1 MKNKIDICYLCGQKL
16 EGNIDDDHVPP
27 KQFYAKSIRKIHSPN
42 LFTLPTH
49 LSCNKSYQ
57 MDEDYFVHSL
67 APLTIGSYS
76 GSSIWMDISKR
87 MKRPESKKINMM
99 VLKEFDQNIILPDD
113 KIIKRID
120 GKRIRRVIWK
130 IARGLFFKERG
141 RSIPE
146 NILRLFKFISVDEK
160 PPPEFFYISST
171 PSRGQYPGVF
181 DYKYIDSPKYYNFH
195 YWGMLFWDK
204 LIVSVAFHDP
214 SCSCDKCKILRDE
227 LV

>member
-16 EGNIDDDHVPP
+16 KEDISSDHVPP
-27 KQFYAKSIRKIHSPN
+27 KQFYGKNIRKIHKLN
-42 LFTLPTH
+42 LFTLPAHT
-49 LSCNKSYQ
+49 SCNMSYR

-76 GSSIWMDISKR
+76 GNSIWMDISKR

-113 KIIKRID
+113 KIIKRFD

-130 IARGLFFKERG
+130 IARGLFFKETG
-141 RSIPE
+141 RFIPE
-146 NILRLFKFISVDEK
+146 DTLRLLKLFSVDEE
-160 PPPEFFYISST
+160 PPQEFCCVSST

-181 DYKYIDSPKYYNFH
+181 DYKYIDLPKYNNFH

-204 LIVSVAFHDP
+204 LIVTVAFHDP
-214 SCSCDKCKILRDE
+214 SCLCDKCKNP
-227 LV
+227 